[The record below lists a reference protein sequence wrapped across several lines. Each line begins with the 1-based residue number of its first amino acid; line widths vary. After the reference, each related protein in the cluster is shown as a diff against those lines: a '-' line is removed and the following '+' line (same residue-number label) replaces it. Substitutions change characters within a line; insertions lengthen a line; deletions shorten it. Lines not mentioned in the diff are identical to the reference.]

1 MKLNIAWKVLFLI
14 GFVIVL
20 IGLHFLLIRPN
31 FVFFPEDSRFTGLSS
46 EQLKEYNSNLFTWL
60 GFVFRSWG
68 AFAISTGVFI
78 MGTAAYGLRK
88 KTVWAYYVL
97 ALGGLPSL
105 SIFLFV
111 NLSLNSDFVI
121 VIGLL
126 LVLYLLSLVL
136 AFEEVFLGNK
146 L

>member
-14 GFVIVL
+14 GLVIL
-20 IGLHFLLIRPN
+20 LMGLHFLLIRPS
-31 FVFFPEDSRFTGLSS
+31 FVFFPEDSRFTQLST
-46 EQLKEYNSNLFTWL
+46 EQLREYNSNLFSWI

-88 KTVWAYYVL
+88 KTVWAYNVL

-111 NLSLNSDFVI
+111 NLSLKSDFVI

-136 AFEEVFLGNK
+136 VFEEVFLGNK
-146 L
+146 I

>member
-20 IGLHFLLIRPN
+20 MGLHFLLIRPN

-88 KTVWAYYVL
+88 KTVWPYYVL

-111 NLSLNSDFVI
+111 NLSLKSDFVI

-136 AFEEVFLGNK
+136 AFEEVFVGNK